1 MINDSIIIYVLQI
14 SASSN
19 QFHKYYQYGEFQDC
33 EAYQQDLKNCFL
45 WKTRKSMDA
54 MVLWFL
60 LILCIRTPHSLSL
73 SQWRGEGGGCPRC
86 HFVWRVA
93 LSVGAVL
100 WDSNT
105 SWGFEKCCQN
115 AGNAISDT
123 QILNNFGGGG
133 HTPGPPRLTRLTAG
147 TYTRL
152 GEGGILRTPPK
163 WNFC

>member
-1 MINDSIIIYVLQI
+1 MINDSIIKYVLQI

-73 SQWRGEGGGCPRC
+73 S
-86 HFVWRVA
+86 
-93 LSVGAVL
+93 LSGVVKGAVAPGVTL
-100 WDSNT
+100 
-105 SWGFEKCCQN
+105 
-115 AGNAISDT
+115 
-123 QILNNFGGGG
+123 FGGW
-133 HTPGPPRLTRLTAG
+133 HF
-147 TYTRL
+147 RL
-152 GEGGILRTPPK
+152 GRYFGIQIPHEGLKSAVRMQEMQFQIPK
-163 WNFC
+163 F